1 MVCFFLL
8 PSSNSGLNVLD
19 RSLSIHNMLTSEA
32 RDMNLQVNGS
42 IYDRYYLLTDGIYPE
57 WACFIQSIHEPQD
70 EKIAY
75 FVERQKV
82 V

>member
-1 MVCFFLL
+1 
-8 PSSNSGLNVLD
+8 
-19 RSLSIHNMLTSEA
+19 MLTSEA

-70 EKIAY
+70 EKNDLLCGAA
-75 FVERQKV
+75 RSRAKRC
-82 V
+82 